1 MAMIKGRCEP
11 ARNIIDRLGGVTAT
25 AKIINKTPSAVSRW
39 LVPRQE
45 GGTNGRVPQG
55 HWETILDF
63 AVAHKIALTLNDL
76 LG

>member
-1 MAMIKGRCEP
+1 MARIKGLCEP

-25 AKIINKTPSAVSRW
+25 AKIISTTPSAVSRW
-39 LVPRQE
+39 LVTRPE
-45 GGTNGRVPQG
+45 GGTNGRVPQR

>member
-11 ARNIIDRLGGVTAT
+11 ARNIVGRLGGVTAT
-25 AKIINKTPSAVSRW
+25 AKIINATPSAVSRW
-39 LVPRQE
+39 LVTRPE
-45 GGTNGRVPQG
+45 GGTDGRVPQR

-63 AVAHKIALTLNDL
+63 AFKHKIALTLDDL

>member
-39 LVPRQE
+39 LVPRSE
-45 GGTNGRVPQG
+45 GGTNGRVPQN

>member
-1 MAMIKGRCEP
+1 MANIKGRCEP
-11 ARNIIDRLGGVTAT
+11 ARNIVGRLGGVTAT

-39 LVPRQE
+39 LVTRSE
-45 GGTNGRVPQG
+45 GGTDGRIPQS

-63 AVAHKIALTLNDL
+63 SVKHKIALTLDDL